1 MRQHH
6 RCGRAQSRAALV
18 RVRRPRVR
26 WRERP
31 ADARKIEKLKGAN
44 AFIGN
49 WNLACADCVGPS
61 ESGTLS
67 FLRDGDVELR
77 SAAGQ
82 LVGVGAEPWSYKPRE
97 KGGSVVIVSFS
108 LDVSGRD
115 VLYFSGAVDAE
126 GGPERRLEGS
136 LKTGVG
142 RKVGDFV
149 ATVIQ

>member
-1 MRQHH
+1 MV
-6 RCGRAQSRAALV
+6 GRF
-18 RVRRPRVR
+18 
-26 WRERP
+26 
-31 ADARKIEKLKGAN
+31 EKLKGAN
-44 AFIGN
+44 AFIGD
-49 WNLACADCVGPS
+49 WKLSCADCVGPS

-108 LDVSGRD
+108 LDVSGSD

>member
-1 MRQHH
+1 M
-6 RCGRAQSRAALV
+6 
-18 RVRRPRVR
+18 
-26 WRERP
+26 
-31 ADARKIEKLKGAN
+31 
-44 AFIGN
+44 
-49 WNLACADCVGPS
+49 
-61 ESGTLS
+61 
-67 FLRDGDVELR
+67 RDGDVELR

-82 LVGVGAEPWSYKPRE
+82 RVGVGAEPWSYKPRE

-108 LDVSGRD
+108 LDVSGSD

>member
-1 MRQHH
+1 MLY
-6 RCGRAQSRAALV
+6 AQRSTSK
-18 RVRRPRVR
+18 VRR
-26 WRERP
+26 
-31 ADARKIEKLKGAN
+31 ARLPGTSLGGSDFPFFENAFEKLKGAN
-44 AFIGN
+44 AFIGD
-49 WNLACADCVGPS
+49 WKLSCADCVGPS

-77 SAAGQ
+77 SAGGQ

-108 LDVSGRD
+108 LDVSGSD